1 MKIVEVLQKAKD
13 IFLHRIQ
20 VYTYTGMCVCIKKA
34 INEDF
39 SCISDELINK
49 NIPEFNP
56 KFLEATTP
64 DKPFWWPVSEHEP
77 RIKAFDT
84 LIELYENSDK
94 EFVW

>member
-1 MKIVEVLQKAKD
+1 MKVVEVLQKAKD

-20 VYTYTGMCVCIKKA
+20 VYTYTGMCICIKSA

-39 SCISDELINK
+39 FCVTDKLINK

-64 DKPFWWPVSEHEP
+64 DRPFWWPLDIHEP
-77 RIKAFDT
+77 RIKAFDK
-84 LIELYENSDK
+84 LIELYKDSDK
-94 EFVW
+94 EFVL